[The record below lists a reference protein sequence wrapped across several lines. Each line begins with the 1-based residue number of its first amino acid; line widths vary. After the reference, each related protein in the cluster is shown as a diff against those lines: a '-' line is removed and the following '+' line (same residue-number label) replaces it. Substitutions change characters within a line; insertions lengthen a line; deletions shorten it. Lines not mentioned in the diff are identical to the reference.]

1 MQRLFALL
9 LLLVACGPARGD
21 SATTLVSQNFSVTIT
36 TGNTFQTLRPLNQ
49 NYNSLTIQNNQTSGD
64 NCWVEVTGLV
74 ASGNTLSTSV
84 TTGNGTTTAQQA
96 SILLTPS
103 SSYQRYFPY
112 LPRGPIVVT
121 CATTGDSIYVDTQ

>member
-1 MQRLFALL
+1 MKQLAAFILGLFLTSPAL
-9 LLLVACGPARGD
+9 ADG
-21 SATTLVSQNFSVTIT
+21 TI
-36 TGNTFQTLRPLNQ
+36 
-49 NYNSLTIQNNQTSGD
+49 
-64 NCWVEVTGLV
+64 
-74 ASGNTLSTSV
+74 NTLSTSV

>member
-1 MQRLFALL
+1 
-9 LLLVACGPARGD
+9 
-21 SATTLVSQNFSVTIT
+21 VSQNFSVTIT

-74 ASGNTLSTSV
+74 AAGNTLSTSV

>member
-1 MQRLFALL
+1 MGTGTGTAAGPNLYQASVGNTALMAA
-9 LLLVACGPARGD
+9 VAANPARIG
-21 SATTLVSQNFSVTIT
+21 
-36 TGNTFQTLRPLNQ
+36 
-49 NYNSLTIQNNQTSGD
+49 LTIQNNQTSGD

-74 ASGNTLSTSV
+74 AAGNTLSTSV

-121 CATTGDSIYVDTQ
+121 CATAGDSIYVDTQ